1 MENIFFSIVIP
12 AYNAEEYIL
21 ECIDSLKNQTYKNF
35 EVIVVD
41 DGSKDNTSAI
51 CNSLSEKYKDI
62 RIKAVHQTNQRQIA
76 ARMNGIDHSE
86 GKYIMFLDADDKL
99 VENSLEVIHNAIVK
113 YNTDIIIYDG
123 LRFYGDTVQPYGT
136 RYSKDILLLKGKSY
150 SKFREDVISTTR
162 FNTVWNMAFKRELI
176 IEAERFK
183 DVSYISTEEDFLM
196 KLPWIDKASSAVY
209 LPEDLYLY
217 RLNTESIT
225 FQKFDPYSFKSAL
238 FIFNVVMRYT
248 RKWNIPNGEMIA
260 RRRFLW
266 RVSSSVRQ
274 FGNKSIERTNKE
286 KLLFIKE
293 ISENEVFRKE
303 FPLFKGSLHSFM
315 DKLILNLLYYKQCKM
330 VLFAAEHDP
339 KAHQKF

>member
-41 DGSKDNTSAI
+41 DGSKDNTSAV

-123 LRFYGDTVQPYGT
+123 LRFYGDTVQP
-136 RYSKDILLLKGKSY
+136 
-150 SKFREDVISTTR
+150 
-162 FNTVWNMAFKRELI
+162 
-176 IEAERFK
+176 
-183 DVSYISTEEDFLM
+183 
-196 KLPWIDKASSAVY
+196 
-209 LPEDLYLY
+209 
-217 RLNTESIT
+217 
-225 FQKFDPYSFKSAL
+225 
-238 FIFNVVMRYT
+238 
-248 RKWNIPNGEMIA
+248 
-260 RRRFLW
+260 
-266 RVSSSVRQ
+266 
-274 FGNKSIERTNKE
+274 
-286 KLLFIKE
+286 
-293 ISENEVFRKE
+293 
-303 FPLFKGSLHSFM
+303 
-315 DKLILNLLYYKQCKM
+315 
-330 VLFAAEHDP
+330 
-339 KAHQKF
+339 

>member
-1 MENIFFSIVIP
+1 MEKVFFSIVIP
-12 AYNAEEYIL
+12 VYNAEKYLL
-21 ECIDSLKNQTYKNF
+21 ECIDSLKKQTYKNF

-41 DGSKDNTSAI
+41 DGSQDSSPAI
-51 CNSLSEKYKDI
+51 CDSLSENYKEF
-62 RIKAVHQTNQRQIA
+62 RIKAIHQTNQRQIA

-99 VENSLEVIHNAIVK
+99 TENTLEVIYNAVAKYGTEIV
-113 YNTDIIIYDG
+113 IYDG
-123 LRFYGDTVQPYGT
+123 LRFCGDTMQPYGT
-136 RYSKDILLLKGKSY
+136 HYSKDIQLLKGNAY
-150 SKFREDVISTTR
+150 TKFKEDVISSTR
-162 FNTVWNMAFKRELI
+162 FNTVWNKAFKRDLI
-176 IEAERFK
+176 TGSERFK

-196 KLPWIDKASSAVY
+196 QLPWIDKASSAVY

-286 KLLFIKE
+286 KLVFIKE

-303 FPLFKGSLHSFM
+303 FPLFKGSLNSFM
-315 DKLILNLLYYKQCKM
+315 DKLILNLLYHKLCKM

-339 KAHQKF
+339 KSHR

>member
-1 MENIFFSIVIP
+1 MENIYFSIIIP
-12 AYNAEEYIL
+12 AYNAEEYL
-21 ECIDSLKNQTYKNF
+21 YECIDSLKNQTYKNF
-35 EVIVVD
+35 EVVVVD
-41 DGSKDNTSAI
+41 DGSKDNTPAM
-51 CNSLSEKYKDI
+51 CDSLSVKYKEL
-62 RIKAVHQTNQRQIA
+62 RITAVHQANQRQIA
-76 ARMNGIDHSE
+76 ARMNGIDHSL

-99 VENSLEVIHNAIVK
+99 AENTLDVIHKAIAK
-113 YNTDIIIYDG
+113 YDTDIVIYDG
-123 LRFYGDTVQPYGT
+123 LRFSGDAMQPYGT
-136 RYSKDILLLKGKSY
+136 HYSEDILLLKENAY
-150 SKFREDVISTTR
+150 TKFKEDVISSTR
-162 FNTVWNMAFKRELI
+162 FNTVWNKAFKRELI
-176 IEAERFK
+176 TESERFK
-183 DVSYISTEEDFLM
+183 DVAFISTEEDFLM
-196 KLPWIDKASSAVY
+196 QLPWIDKASSAVY

-286 KLLFIKE
+286 KLVFIKE

-303 FPLFKGSLHSFM
+303 FPLFKGSLNSFM
-315 DKLILNLLYYKQCKM
+315 DKLILNLLYHKLCKM

-339 KAHQKF
+339 KSHR